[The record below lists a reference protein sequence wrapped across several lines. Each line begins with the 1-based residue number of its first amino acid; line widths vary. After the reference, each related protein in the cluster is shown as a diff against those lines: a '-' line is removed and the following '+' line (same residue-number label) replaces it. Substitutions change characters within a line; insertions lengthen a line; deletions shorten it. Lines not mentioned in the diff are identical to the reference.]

1 MSAEELVAVVT
12 LNKDVVGGDV
22 PIFFAKTDEE
32 QAQIATTLA
41 KVLRGMV
48 HDIGNGA
55 YIIVRH

>member
-1 MSAEELVAVVT
+1 MRDEQLMAVVT

-22 PIFFAKTDEE
+22 PIFFAENEE
-32 QAQIATTLA
+32 QQSNIATTLA
-41 KVLRGMV
+41 KVLKGMV